1 MKRTRLIG
9 YGISIIRINNHK
21 LGEIAFDQENL
32 RNKGY
37 DLTFEVPVI
46 QIITQQKQVRLQNL
60 LLNYGFM
67 IVPLKYLRDMD
78 TLQSIRQQS
87 TTLNS
92 FFYRKG
98 AVQNSSALEVPV
110 LLETVSVQKL
120 EEIMEASDKIS
131 ESYNSKELGEGEYII
146 LSDKPFQGLMAQ
158 VLNVSGNKVK
168 VKLMI
173 GADFVLELNKSYI
186 NYQKVYNVSQVSHS
200 KEFISNIVT

>member
-98 AVQNSSALEVPV
+98 AVQNSAALEVPV